1 MNLTPAERRAG
12 ITVAITCVAAAA
24 LALGLTIPLLGILLE
39 ADGWSRFHI
48 GVNSAMSPLAIAVAS
63 PFMPA
68 LVARFG
74 AKRVIL
80 TSALADAALIIL
92 IKITNDYY
100 IWLPLRVMMGVS
112 VAALFV
118 TSESWIN
125 EVTEDHNRGKVM
137 ATYNFMLSL
146 GFASGPVVIALVGTD
161 GWAPFVAGS
170 VVMFVAAIPMMTT
183 PVSNPP
189 FEGRASFSV
198 LRYFIIAPSL
208 AGAMIVF
215 AMVENGSVA
224 LLSIYGIRSGL
235 GEADAVLLLSAVVF
249 GGMALAFPVGWLAD
263 HMNRMKLLVMLA
275 AMATALAV
283 LIPFTIALP
292 VWGPAV
298 LFIWGAAASS
308 IYTVAMAL
316 QGERFKGAD
325 LVTANAAF
333 GTIYGMGAFAGPMVI
348 GASMDYDDPNGYA
361 WAVIGISGCYLVFV
375 AIRQMLKRSAA
386 RSQKGE
392 M

>member
-1 MNLTPAERRAG
+1 MTLSPAERRAG
-12 ITVAITCVAAAA
+12 ITVATACVAAAA

-39 ADGWSRFHI
+39 AEGWSRFHI
-48 GVNSAMSPLAIAVAS
+48 GLNSAMSPLAIAAAA

-80 TSALADAALIIL
+80 TAALADAVLIIL
-92 IKITNDYY
+92 IKITNDYFL
-100 IWLPLRVMMGVS
+100 WLPLRVMMGVS

-146 GFASGPVVIALVGTD
+146 GFASGPLVIAMVGTE
-161 GWAPFVAGS
+161 GWPPFIAGS
-170 VVMFVAAIPMMTT
+170 AIMFLAAIPMMIT
-183 PVSNPP
+183 PVADPP
-189 FEGRASFSV
+189 FEGQASFSV
-198 LRYFIIAPSL
+198 LRYFVIAPSL

-235 GEADAVLLLSAVVF
+235 TESNAVLLLSAVVF
-249 GGMALAFPVGWLAD
+249 GGMAMAFPVGWLAD
-263 HMNRMKLLVMLA
+263 HMNRMKLLVILA
-275 AMATALAV
+275 AAATALAV
-283 LIPFTIALP
+283 AIPFAIAMP

-298 LFIWGAAASS
+298 LFVWGGAASS

-333 GTIYGMGAFAGPMVI
+333 GTIYGLGAFAGPMVI
-348 GASMDYDDPNGYA
+348 GASMDYDDPHGYA
-361 WAVIGISGCYLVFV
+361 WAVIAISACYLLFLAV
-375 AIRQMLKRSAA
+375 RQSLKKSSARA
-386 RSQKGE
+386 D
-392 M
+392 

>member
-1 MNLTPAERRAG
+1 MNLSPAERRAG

-39 ADGWSRFHI
+39 ADGWSRFEI
-48 GVNSAMSPLAIAVAS
+48 GVNSSMSPIAIAVAS

-68 LVARFG
+68 IVARFG

-80 TSALADAALIIL
+80 TAALADAVLIIL
-92 IKITNDYY
+92 IKLTNDFYAW
-100 IWLPLRVMMGVS
+100 IPLRIMMGVS

-161 GWAPFVAGS
+161 GWAPFIAGS
-170 VVMFVAAIPMMTT
+170 AVMFAAAVPMMVT
-183 PVSNPP
+183 PVVDPP

-198 LRYFIIAPSL
+198 LKYFVIAPSL

-263 HMNRMKLLVMLA
+263 HMNRMKLLVILA
-275 AMATALAV
+275 ASATVLST
-283 LIPFTIALP
+283 LIPASIAHP

-298 LFIWGAAASS
+298 LFVWGAAASS

-333 GTIYGMGAFAGPMVI
+333 GTIYGMGAFVGPMVI
-348 GASMDYDDPNGYA
+348 GASMDYDDPDGYA
-361 WAVIGISGCYLVFV
+361 WAVLAISGGFLLFLAV
-375 AIRQMLKRSAA
+375 RQTWKRMTA
-386 RSQKGE
+386 RAS
-392 M
+392 